1 MSSTTQYVSDS
12 TATRQQ
18 QRLSAAQAG
27 LRLGE
32 RLRQLR
38 VAAGLT
44 QTDLAGDRFSKEYVS
59 QIERGKTRPT
69 RETIEWLAGQLGVDA
84 GFLANGVSADERGR
98 VDAALARADALLE
111 ARRNDEALV
120 EFELVRGA
128 VLATGLPE
136 LEVRALSG
144 EATVRMRCGDVR
156 EAIALLERSRA
167 LTESKSF
174 SDVERAD
181 VLFRLGVARFKL
193 NSVQTAIGLFDEAL
207 NVAERSEIPSDQL
220 RSNILAWRSRCY
232 RRRRDFEAARDD
244 VERALELAES
254 LNDTRTA
261 ADVYFQ
267 ASIIA
272 DREGHWVLARSYAER
287 AKAAYEELSDRG
299 NLGRLLNNLGGINFL
314 LGHPDEA
321 LALLK
326 DAVRIALEVGND
338 AEAAH
343 AVNGIAQVHLRTG
356 DVARA
361 EEQARYALKL
371 LGDRVDE
378 VHEIGNAQL
387 VLGRA
392 LLQQDRLDEAEDAFT
407 AGERAYDQMS
417 SGSHRAEAWIARG
430 DLAARR
436 GDDRTAARLY
446 RQAADALQDVRF

>member
-1 MSSTTQYVSDS
+1 MSSTTPYVSEP
-12 TATRQQ
+12 TATSQQ
-18 QRLSAAQAG
+18 QRLSATQAG

-38 VAAGLT
+38 VAGGMT
-44 QTDLAGDRFSKEYVS
+44 QTELAGDRFSKEYVS

-69 RETIEWLAGQLGVDA
+69 PETVRWLADRLGVDA
-84 GFLANGVSADERGR
+84 GYLANGVSADERGR

-111 ARRNDEALV
+111 ARRNDEALA
-120 EFELVRGA
+120 ELEAVRAA
-128 VLATGLPE
+128 VLATGSPE
-136 LEVRALSG
+136 LEVRALSA
-144 EATVRMRCGDVR
+144 EATVRMRRVEIR
-156 EAIALLERSRA
+156 EAIALLERARA
-167 LTESKSF
+167 LTESETF

-181 VLFRLGVARFKL
+181 VLFRLGVARYKL
-193 NSVQTAIGLFDEAL
+193 NSVQSAIALFDEAL
-207 NVAERSEIPSDQL
+207 KVAERSAIPSDQL

-232 RRRRDFEAARDD
+232 RRRRDLEAARDD

-267 ASIIA
+267 ASIVA

-287 AKAAYEELSDRG
+287 AKAAYEELADRG

-314 LGHPDEA
+314 LGHPEESI
-321 LALLK
+321 ALLK
-326 DAVRIALEVGND
+326 DSLRIALEVGHD
-338 AEAAH
+338 DEAAH

-356 DVARA
+356 DLVRA
-361 EEQARYALKL
+361 EEQARSALKL

-378 VHEIGNAQL
+378 MHEIGNAQL

-392 LLQQDRLDEAEDAFT
+392 LLGQDRLDEAEISFK
-407 AGERAYDQMS
+407 AGEDAYDQMS
-417 SGSHRAEAWIARG
+417 SGSHRADAWIAQG

-436 GDDRTAARLY
+436 GDDRKAAELY
-446 RQAADALQDVRF
+446 RRAADALQDVRF

>member
-1 MSSTTQYVSDS
+1 MSDS
-12 TATRQQ
+12 TAIRQQ
-18 QRLSAAQAG
+18 ERASAAQAG

-38 VAAGLT
+38 VAAGMT

-69 RETIEWLAGQLGVDA
+69 RETISWLAERLGVDS
-84 GFLANGVSADERGR
+84 GFLANGVSTDERGR

-111 ARRNDEALV
+111 ARRNDEALD
-120 EFELVRGA
+120 EFENIRSA
-128 VLATGLPE
+128 VLATGMPE
-136 LEVRALSG
+136 LEARALSG
-144 EATVRMRCGDVR
+144 EATIRMRGGEIR
-156 EAIALLERSRA
+156 EAITLLERARA
-167 LTESKSF
+167 LSEATAF
-174 SDVERAD
+174 SDIERSD
-181 VLFRLGVARFKL
+181 VLFRLGVARYKL

-207 NVAERSEIPSDQL
+207 KLAERSEIPSDQL

-232 RRRRDFEAARDD
+232 QRRRDLEAARED
-244 VERALELAES
+244 VERALELAEG

-314 LGHPDEA
+314 LGHPKEA
-321 LALLK
+321 VAFLK
-326 DAVRIALEVGND
+326 DAVRIALEVGHD
-338 AEAAH
+338 DEAAH

-356 DVARA
+356 DIQRA
-361 EEQARYALKL
+361 EQQARYALEL

-378 VHEIGNAQL
+378 LSEIGNAQL

-392 LLQQDRLDEAEDAFT
+392 LLEQDRLDEAEEAFR
-407 AGERAYDQMS
+407 AGEQAYDQLS
-417 SGSHRAEAWIARG
+417 SASHRASAWVAQG

>member
-1 MSSTTQYVSDS
+1 MSSTTPYVSDS

-18 QRLSAAQAG
+18 QRVSAAQAG

-38 VAAGLT
+38 VAAGMT
-44 QTDLAGDRFSKEYVS
+44 QTDLAGDHFSKEYVS

-69 RETIEWLAGQLGVDA
+69 RETILWLAERLGVDA

-111 ARRNDEALV
+111 ARRNDEALQ
-120 EFELVRGA
+120 EFENVRAA
-128 VLATGLPE
+128 VLATGLAE
-136 LEVRALSG
+136 LEARALSG
-144 EATVRMRCGDVR
+144 EAMVRMRRGEVR
-156 EAIALLERSRA
+156 EAIELLERARA
-167 LTESKSF
+167 LSESSAF

-181 VLFRLGVARFKL
+181 VLFRLGVARYKL
-193 NSVQTAIGLFDEAL
+193 NSIQTALGLFDEAL
-207 NVAERSEIPSDQL
+207 KLAERSEIPSDHL
-220 RSNILAWRSRCY
+220 RSNVLAWRSRCY
-232 RRRRDFEAARDD
+232 RRRRDLEAARED

-254 LNDTRTA
+254 LNDKRTS
-261 ADVYFQ
+261 ADIYFQ

-287 AKAAYEELSDRG
+287 AKAAYEEVADRT
-299 NLGRLLNNLGGINFL
+299 NLGRLMNNLGGINFL
-314 LGHPDEA
+314 LGHPEEA
-321 LALLK
+321 IAFLK

-361 EEQARYALKL
+361 EEQARYALEL

-378 VHEIGNAQL
+378 VSEIGNAQL

-392 LLQQDRLDEAEDAFT
+392 LLEQDRLDEAEEAFR
-407 AGERAYDQMS
+407 AGERAYDQLS
-417 SGSHRAEAWIARG
+417 SASHRASAWVAQG
-430 DLAARR
+430 DLAAKR
-436 GDDRTAARLY
+436 GDDRVAARLY

>member
-1 MSSTTQYVSDS
+1 VSDS
-12 TATRQQ
+12 TAIRQQ
-18 QRLSAAQAG
+18 QRASAAQAG

-32 RLRQLR
+32 RLRHLR
-38 VAAGLT
+38 VAAGMT
-44 QTDLAGDRFSKEYVS
+44 QTDLAGNRFSKEYVS

-69 RETIEWLAGQLGVDA
+69 RETIDWIAERLGVDS

-98 VDAALARADALLE
+98 VDAALARAEALLE
-111 ARRNDEALV
+111 ARRNEEALE
-120 EFELVRGA
+120 EFERVRPA
-128 VLATGLPE
+128 VLATGMPE
-136 LEVRALSG
+136 LESRALSG
-144 EATVRMRCGDVR
+144 EATVRMRAGDVR
-156 EAIALLERSRA
+156 EAIALLERARVLSEG
-167 LTESKSF
+167 TSF

-181 VLFRLGVARFKL
+181 VLFRLGVARYKL
-193 NSVQTAIGLFDEAL
+193 NSIQTSIGLFDEAL
-207 NVAERSEIPSDQL
+207 KVAERSEIPSDQL

-232 RRRRDFEAARDD
+232 RRRRDLEAARED
-244 VERALELAES
+244 VERALELAEG
-254 LNDTRTA
+254 LNDKRTA

-287 AKAAYEELSDRG
+287 AKAVYEELSDRS

-314 LGHPDEA
+314 LGHPEEA
-321 LALLK
+321 VDFLK
-326 DAVRIALEVGND
+326 DAVGIALEVGND

-356 DVARA
+356 DVKRA
-361 EEQARYALKL
+361 EEQARYALEL

-378 VHEIGNAQL
+378 TAEIGNAQL

-392 LLQQDRLDEAEDAFT
+392 LLEQGRLDEADEALQ
-407 AGERAYDQMS
+407 AGERAYDQLS
-417 SGSHRAEAWIARG
+417 SGSHRASAWVAQG

-436 GDDRTAARLY
+436 GDDRAAARLY